1 MQLKGSKGSSTYEV
15 LSERSFALVRKKN
28 KLGKNA
34 KEIRM
39 CQNP

>member
-28 KLGKNA
+28 KLSKNA